1 MELMDLK
8 PRGKRTKKIM
18 ITFKKSFCKSAVLKI
33 IGAHLLAFFSFII
46 MSTLKNLSRISW
58 KNQVFL

>member
-8 PRGKRTKKIM
+8 LRGKKTKKIM

-33 IGAHLLAFFSFII
+33 IGAHLLA
-46 MSTLKNLSRISW
+46 
-58 KNQVFL
+58 VFHS